1 MVKVALRFGCA
12 KQSKNIEWF
21 LQCMYQRKNHTI
33 KQANEKVGNIELKF
47 VQMKPKLTLI
57 LIDLYLQGGG
67 GGSRIRLLRMFA
79 PEQIRML
86 GPTTEPL
93 YIVVRMINIIF
104 IG

>member
-1 MVKVALRFGCA
+1 MALNF
-12 KQSKNIEWF
+12 KHTYVSDISKK
-21 LQCMYQRKNHTI
+21 LCTI
-33 KQANEKVGNIELKF
+33 KQTNEKQGNIDSGPTTLSLKF
-47 VQMKPKLTLI
+47 VQMKPKFTLI

-93 YIVVRMINIIF
+93 YIVVRMRKIF
-104 IG
+104 FI